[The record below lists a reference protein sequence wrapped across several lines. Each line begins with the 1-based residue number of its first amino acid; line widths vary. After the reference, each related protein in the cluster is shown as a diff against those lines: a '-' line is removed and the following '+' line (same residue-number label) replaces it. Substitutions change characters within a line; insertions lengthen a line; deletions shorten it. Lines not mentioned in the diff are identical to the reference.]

1 MGKANVVSGEPSL
14 PKKSGDQT
22 LDTLLFWLYHFRLA
36 TGGASQNRKA
46 PCKGLGQQLSSF
58 CFKQL
63 SDWGPS
69 SLPFP
74 LGSQQPA
81 ESHYQPDAV
90 GATCGPPRLPLDRR
104 RLRAESLPLTT

>member
-1 MGKANVVSGEPSL
+1 MGKANLVSGEPSL

-22 LDTLLFWLYHFRLA
+22 LTPSHFWLYHSGLA
-36 TGGASQNRKA
+36 AGGASPESESPRKV
-46 PCKGLGQQLSSF
+46 LGQQLSSF

-63 SDWGPS
+63 SGWEPS

-81 ESHYQPDAV
+81 EFHYQPDAV
-90 GATCGPPRLPLDRR
+90 GATCGQPRLPLDRR